1 MVSKFRFLFDKNSE
15 KYSSYRG
22 GIEVRK
28 ELKKQQQQD
37 FEGFSQSQLHRN
49 DEINNK
55 YDPESV
61 MQKSDNG
68 EDSDEEYMKDRLIRN
83 SNNIKRRIEC
93 RNELSDEER
102 EERRVEAEELKK
114 NKKKKS
120 RWGDKSEESLAGC
133 PSTSV
138 KALVQ
143 TTFAN
148 QNKPML
154 SGITRTDPALL
165 AYARQNYGS
174 IQLSEEDW
182 RKCEEHFKVNLLYQD
197 MMAKREVCSFTYSTF
212 YIIYKIN
219 LLFSGNRPLSKE
231 RAIQIRI

>member
-1 MVSKFRFLFDKNSE
+1 MFFLLFVFVFRFLFDKKSE

-22 GIEVRK
+22 GIQVRK
-28 ELKKQQQQD
+28 ELRQQPM
-37 FEGFSQSQLHRN
+37 FSHN
-49 DEINNK
+49 EENNK

-102 EERRVEAEELKK
+102 EERRVEEEEEEQKK
-114 NKKKKS
+114 KKKKS
-120 RWGDKSEESLAGC
+120 RWGEISEDIVASSSQSVQVSI
-133 PSTSV
+133 PTS
-138 KALVQ
+138 
-143 TTFAN
+143 FAN

-174 IQLSEEDW
+174 TQLTEEDW
-182 RKCEEHFKVNLLYQD
+182 TKCEEHFKVNLLYQD
-197 MMAKREVCSFTYSTF
+197 MMSKRAVSFF
-212 YIIYKIN
+212 
-219 LLFSGNRPLSKE
+219 
-231 RAIQIRI
+231 

>member
-1 MVSKFRFLFDKNSE
+1 MFFLLFVFKFRFLFDKKSE

-28 ELKKQQQQD
+28 ELKKQPM
-37 FEGFSQSQLHRN
+37 FSRTE
-49 DEINNK
+49 DNK

-102 EERRVEAEELKK
+102 EERRAEEEQKK
-114 NKKKKS
+114 KKKKS
-120 RWGDKSEESLAGC
+120 RWGEKSDEIMDSA
-133 PSTSV
+133 PSV
-138 KALVQ
+138 KVLVQ
-143 TTFAN
+143 TSFAN

-154 SGITRTDPALL
+154 SAITRTDPAIL

-174 IQLSEEDW
+174 TQLTEEDW
-182 RKCEEHFKVNLLYQD
+182 KKCEEHFKVNLLYQD
-197 MMAKREVCSFTYSTF
+197 MMSKREVSFFLSINHGVKTF
-212 YIIYKIN
+212 
-219 LLFSGNRPLSKE
+219 
-231 RAIQIRI
+231 IRYA

>member
-1 MVSKFRFLFDKNSE
+1 MFFLLFAFEFRFLFDKKSE

-28 ELKKQQQQD
+28 ELKIQPM
-37 FEGFSQSQLHRN
+37 FSRS
-49 DEINNK
+49 EENNK

-102 EERRVEAEELKK
+102 EERRAEEEQKK
-114 NKKKKS
+114 KKKKS
-120 RWGDKSEESLAGC
+120 RWGEKSEEVVSSS
-133 PSTSV
+133 PPINIPIPTS
-138 KALVQ
+138 
-143 TTFAN
+143 FAN

-154 SGITRTDPALL
+154 SAITRTDPALL

-174 IQLSEEDW
+174 IQLTEEDW
-182 RKCEEHFKVNLLYQD
+182 AKCEDHFKVNLLYQD
-197 MMAKREVCSFTYSTF
+197 MMSKREVSFFADFFQDKYF
-212 YIIYKIN
+212 
-219 LLFSGNRPLSKE
+219 GNF
-231 RAIQIRI
+231 

>member
-1 MVSKFRFLFDKNSE
+1 MFFLLFAFEFRFLFDKKTE

-28 ELKKQQQQD
+28 ELRK
-37 FEGFSQSQLHRN
+37 EPIFSRSE
-49 DEINNK
+49 DNNK

-102 EERRVEAEELKK
+102 EERRAEEEQTK
-114 NKKKKS
+114 KKKKS
-120 RWGDKSEESLAGC
+120 RWGEKSEDIVSS
-133 PSTSV
+133 PPPI

-143 TTFAN
+143 TSFAN

-174 IQLSEEDW
+174 IQLTEEDW
-182 RKCEEHFKVNLLYQD
+182 KKCEEHFKVNLLYQD
-197 MMAKREVCSFTYSTF
+197 MMSKREVSF
-212 YIIYKIN
+212 I
-219 LLFSGNRPLSKE
+219 
-231 RAIQIRI
+231 